1 MPNHIT
7 PEIEKMLESVTSIG
21 QMTCEDLCATQADD
35 LDTLANL
42 GDFPPKLRAHIRMI
56 TLRNLAAVRA
66 ELKRKKCPSC

>member
-35 LDTLANL
+35 LETLAHL
-42 GDFPPKLRAHIRMI
+42 GDFPTKLRAHIRLI
-56 TLRNLAAVRA
+56 TLRELAEVRA
-66 ELKRKKCPSC
+66 ELRRKKCPSC